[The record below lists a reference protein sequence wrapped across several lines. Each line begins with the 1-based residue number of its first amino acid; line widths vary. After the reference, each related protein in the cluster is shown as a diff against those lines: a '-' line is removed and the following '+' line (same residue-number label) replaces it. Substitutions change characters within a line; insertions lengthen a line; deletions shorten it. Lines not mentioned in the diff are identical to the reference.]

1 MPANTVVFLLFLHFP
16 ILTHLYSSHFA
27 KSPNNS
33 GYKIYGL
40 LIKMSAVSDNLTKR
54 IKTATNKISGSTLAS
69 NRTVRQTVSRR
80 NSRSRSGV
88 NAINS
93 LGKSQGATTNGIPAN
108 DFDDPEAGITDP
120 FENPVLLTFILLITF
135 GFIAYGLYYYYKSDT
150 DFKQGQTFYGADVLA
165 YEPLFTLD
173 TDKIDKCVDRCQK
186 DSMCAGVTFN
196 TDTLTCTGTE
206 EGQLRDDNSNYVSW
220 VKPKSIT
227 NAAGFHKKIVG
238 TNTDKP
244 IHGFANSFM
253 TIKNTEF
260 ARPPFNSRFNFSVFI
275 YINDFYE
282 GHGRWR
288 NIICKGTQWPSDE
301 PLDTPYWETVADA
314 RPDQC
319 LGIWLAP
326 FNNNLRICLTTR
338 RQPSTATASTT
349 NATIIQSLEYIDI
362 QNIPTRKLF
371 HLSVNMVEG
380 GMEVYLNGKLHRMI
394 TLKGAPVWND
404 LPMTLFGKTST
415 PATIMDLIFIP
426 DSADLDDIR
435 AQTRKLDEYS
445 EKLMNSKS

>member
-1 MPANTVVFLLFLHFP
+1 
-16 ILTHLYSSHFA
+16 
-27 KSPNNS
+27 
-33 GYKIYGL
+33 
-40 LIKMSAVSDNLTKR
+40 MSAVSDNLGKR

-80 NSRSRSGV
+80 NTRSRSRSGV
-88 NAINS
+88 NSINTNNTNTPINTINR
-93 LGKSQGATTNGIPAN
+93 LGKSPGAAKNGIPAN

-173 TDKIDKCVDRCQK
+173 TDKIDKCIDRCQK
-186 DSMCAGVTFN
+186 DSTCAGVTFN

-227 NAAGFHKKIVG
+227 DATGFHNKIVG
-238 TNTDKP
+238 VNTDKP
-244 IHGFANSFM
+244 IQGFANSFM

-260 ARPPFNSRFNFSVFI
+260 ARPPFNSRFNFSVFL

-288 NIICKGTQWPSDE
+288 NIICKGTQWPPGE
-301 PLDTPYWETVADA
+301 PLDTPYWETVVDA

-338 RQPSTATASTT
+338 RQPSVVVQPSTATPSTT
-349 NATIIQSLEYIDI
+349 NTATIIQSLEYIDI

-394 TLKGAPVWND
+394 TLKGAPVWNN
-404 LPMTLFGKTST
+404 LPMTLFGQTST
-415 PATIMDLIFIP
+415 PATILDLIFIP

-445 EKLMNSKS
+445 EKLMNTA